1 MGRDSFYK
9 EISFK
14 KRERKKRRLQKIF
27 TKMSQGR
34 SRIKNAKP
42 YLTEI

>member
-9 EISFK
+9 EISF
-14 KRERKKRRLQKIF
+14 KKRRLQKIF

-34 SRIKNAKP
+34 SRIKNDTP

>member
-9 EISFK
+9 ENSFK
-14 KRERKKRRLQKIF
+14 KRERKKRRLREIF
-27 TKMSQGR
+27 AKMSQGL